1 MRPMQIFKNCK
12 FVRIDSEDAVNLI
25 SSQFLVEDSIFE
37 ENSSDSI
44 DVDFGDGTIKNSTF
58 TYIGNDAI
66 DLSGSNAYLE
76 NLFFFNV
83 GDKLISAGENTK
95 ANIKKIEGKNS
106 YIGIASKDGSI
117 SIAENV
123 NFVNVKIPFA
133 SYQKKKSFN
142 HGVLKINDPV
152 NLENYLVKNIKDT
165 KSDIFI
171 NSKKIQSSNRN
182 AFDIVYKKKLNLIN
196 D

>member
-1 MRPMQIFKNCK
+1 M
-12 FVRIDSEDAVNLI
+12 L
-25 SSQFLVEDSIFE
+25 
-37 ENSSDSI
+37 
-44 DVDFGDGTIKNSTF
+44 F
-58 TYIGNDAI
+58 TSKIN
-66 DLSGSNAYLE
+66 
-76 NLFFFNV
+76 
-83 GDKLISAGENTK
+83 KNTK
-95 ANIKKIEGKNS
+95 VNIKKIEGRNS

-117 SIAENV
+117 SIAENI

-142 HGVLKINDPV
+142 HGVLKVNDPV

-182 AFDIVYKKKLNLIN
+182 AFNIVYKKKLNLIN